1 MFVRQITCQ
10 VTSSYSH
17 SLTLTLSDTDSSSA
31 GETNTRK
38 GQHHQRPPLVNPKD
52 GSVVSNSVSATK
64 SESALEE
71 QVLFVVETTPSSTT
85 EGAASEQ
92 DSQAEAME
100 CDPVLSV
107 LHTTDVKVSSL
118 SLSLSL
124 LCAGACSCACYRV
137 HTLILMYF
145 TECSQ

>member
-1 MFVRQITCQ
+1 
-10 VTSSYSH
+10 
-17 SLTLTLSDTDSSSA
+17 
-31 GETNTRK
+31 
-38 GQHHQRPPLVNPKD
+38 
-52 GSVVSNSVSATK
+52 
-64 SESALEE
+64 
-71 QVLFVVETTPSSTT
+71 VLFVVETTPSSTT